1 MMAGSMPGGPQL
13 CWGVRSRGRSTFR
26 LENLAG
32 VLLAERYLLEKM
44 IGQGGTAD
52 TYVARDN
59 VLRRDVA
66 VKILTDRSVEVR
78 RRFLR
83 EAQAMATL
91 NHPNIVA
98 VYDAGESDGYGYIVM
113 EFVRG
118 KTLREL
124 EGGSISY
131 HTAIRYLMQVLTALE
146 YAHNT
151 GIIHRDIK
159 PANIISSEGDDDVVK
174 LMDFGLSRR
183 TSDMTQTTKTGQI
196 VGTIAYLPPE
206 RFLSRP
212 ADPRSDLY
220 SVGIVMYEL
229 FTGTVPFRND
239 TDDLVATI
247 FSHVNDSPATPRQVN
262 RNIPVPLERVISKA
276 IEKDPQKR
284 FQTATEFL
292 SELKRLITP
301 TSTAHEQSMGTGKE
315 AVTIPTVIGERP
327 TSIPNPELREALDR
341 ALGPTRNRND
351 AFSNVLTGM
360 LATRRRRYDEAKR
373 CYEDAMHDL
382 EAIGNSIE
390 YAKTALKYGIMVL
403 QKAGD
408 GMRER
413 SELRESVRLLR
424 QAVEIFRS
432 QQLVEQISEAEY
444 IINSLERTAVEY

>member
-1 MMAGSMPGGPQL
+1 MDKLDGL
-13 CWGVRSRGRSTFR
+13 T
-26 LENLAG
+26 LAG
-32 VLLAERYLLEKM
+32 RYTLQNM
-44 IGQGGTAD
+44 IGRGGTAD
-52 TYVARDN
+52 TYVARDR

-66 VKILTDRSVEVR
+66 VKILTDRSIEVR

-91 NHPNIVA
+91 NHPNIVTIF
-98 VYDAGESDGYGYIVM
+98 DAGESEGFSYIVM
-113 EFVRG
+113 EYVRG

-131 HTAIRYLMQVLTALE
+131 NTAIHYLMQVLLALE
-146 YAHNT
+146 YAHAN
-151 GIIHRDIK
+151 GIIHRDVK
-159 PANIISSEGDDDVVK
+159 PANIISAEGEDEVVK

-247 FSHVNDSPATPRQVN
+247 FSHVNDTAAPPRQLN
-262 RNIPVPLERVISKA
+262 RSIPVPLERVIIKA
-276 IEKDPQKR
+276 IEKDAQKR
-284 FQTATEFL
+284 FQTAAEF
-292 SELKRLITP
+292 SAELKRLVTP
-301 TSTAHEQSMGTGKE
+301 TSSAHEGSLGKGEE
-315 AVTIPTVIGERP
+315 AATIPHAIGQRP
-327 TSIPNPELREALDR
+327 ASVPNPELREALDR

-373 CYEDAMHDL
+373 CYEDALHDL
-382 EAIGNSIE
+382 EAIGNHVE
-390 YAKTALKYGIMVL
+390 YAKTALKFGIMVL

-413 SELRESVRLLR
+413 AELRDSVNLLR
-424 QAVEIFRS
+424 EAVQIFR
-432 QQLVEQISEAEY
+432 QEQLVDQIGEAEY
-444 IINSLERTAVEY
+444 VIHSLERTAVEY

>member
-1 MMAGSMPGGPQL
+1 M
-13 CWGVRSRGRSTFR
+13 
-26 LENLAG
+26 ENLAG
-32 VLLAERYLLEKM
+32 VTLAQRYKLDRM

-52 TYVARDN
+52 TYVARDA

-66 VKILTDRSVEVR
+66 VKILTDRSAEVR

-91 NHPNIVA
+91 NHPNIVTIF
-98 VYDAGESDGYGYIVM
+98 DAGESEGYSYIVM
-113 EFVRG
+113 EYVRG

-124 EGGSISY
+124 EGGSVSY
-131 HTAIRYLMQVLTALE
+131 NTAIHYLMQVLTALE
-146 YAHNT
+146 YAHGA
-151 GIIHRDIK
+151 GIIHRDVK
-159 PANIISSEGDDDVVK
+159 PANIISAEGDGEVVK

-229 FTGTVPFRND
+229 FTGTVPFRNE

-247 FSHVNDSPATPRQVN
+247 FSHVNDTPVPPRQLN
-262 RNIPVPLERVISKA
+262 RNIPVPLERVIAKA
-276 IEKDPQKR
+276 IEKDAQKR
-284 FQTATEFL
+284 FQTASEFL
-292 SELKRLITP
+292 AELKRLVTP
-301 TSTAHEQSMGTGKE
+301 TSSAHEGSMGTGTE
-315 AVTIPTVIGERP
+315 AATIPSVVGARP
-327 TSIPNPELREALDR
+327 VSVPNPELREALDR

-351 AFSNVLTGM
+351 AFSNVLSGM

-373 CYEDAMHDL
+373 CYQDALHDL
-382 EAIGNSIE
+382 ETIGNHVE

-413 SELRESVRLLR
+413 AELRESVNLLR
-424 QAVEIFRS
+424 QAVTIFRRE
-432 QQLVEQISEAEY
+432 QLIDQIGEAEY
-444 IINSLERTAVEY
+444 VINSLERTAVEY

>member
-1 MMAGSMPGGPQL
+1 M
-13 CWGVRSRGRSTFR
+13 
-26 LENLAG
+26 ENLAG
-32 VLLAERYLLEKM
+32 VVLADRYNLERL

-52 TYVARDN
+52 TYLACDN
-59 VLRRDVA
+59 VLQRNVA
-66 VKILTDRSVEVR
+66 VKILTDRSVDVR
-78 RRFLR
+78 RRFLK

-98 VYDAGESDGYGYIVM
+98 VYDAGESQGYAFIVM
-113 EFVRG
+113 EYVPG
-118 KTLREL
+118 KTLRQL

-151 GIIHRDIK
+151 GIIHRDVK
-159 PANIISSEGDDDVVK
+159 PANIIAEEDEVVK

-206 RFLSRP
+206 RFMSRP

-229 FTGTVPFRND
+229 FTGSVPFRND

-247 FSHVNDSPATPRQVN
+247 FSHVNDTPAPPRQVN
-262 RNIPVPLERVISKA
+262 RNIPVPLERVMIKS
-276 IEKDPQKR
+276 IEKDAQKR
-284 FQTATEFL
+284 FQTASEFL
-292 SELKRLITP
+292 GELKRLITP
-301 TSTAHEQSMGTGKE
+301 TSSAHEQVMGTGKE
-315 AVTIPTVIGERP
+315 AATIPSAIGERP
-327 TSIPNPELREALDR
+327 VSVPNPELREALDR

-351 AFSNVLTGM
+351 AFSNVLSGM

-373 CYEDAMHDL
+373 CYDDALHDL
-382 EAIGNSIE
+382 QAIGNQIE

-413 SELRESVRLLR
+413 SELRESVKLLR
-424 QAVEIFRS
+424 EAVDIFR
-432 QQLVEQISEAEY
+432 QEQLIEQIGEAEY

>member
-1 MMAGSMPGGPQL
+1 MEDLTGAIL
-13 CWGVRSRGRSTFR
+13 T
-26 LENLAG
+26 
-32 VLLAERYLLEKM
+32 ERYKLERL

-52 TYVARDN
+52 TYLALDSL
-59 VLRRDVA
+59 LRREVA
-66 VKILTDRSVEVR
+66 VKILTDRSIDVR
-78 RRFLR
+78 RRFLK

-91 NHPNIVA
+91 NHPNIVT
-98 VYDAGESDGYGYIVM
+98 VFDAGETDGHGYIVM
-113 EFVRG
+113 EYVNG
-118 KTLREL
+118 KTLRQL

-131 HTAIRYLMQVLTALE
+131 HTAIRYIMQVLAALE
-146 YAHNT
+146 YAHNS

-159 PANIISSEGDDDVVK
+159 PANIIAQQEDEIVK

-239 TDDLVATI
+239 SDDLVATI
-247 FSHVNDSPATPRQVN
+247 FSHVNDVPPPPRQIN
-262 RNIPVPLERVISKA
+262 RNIPVPLERVITKA
-276 IEKDPQKR
+276 IEKDTQKR
-284 FQTATEFL
+284 FQSAPEFL

-301 TSTAHEQSMGTGKE
+301 TSSAHEEAMGTGRDAAK
-315 AVTIPTVIGERP
+315 IPSAIGARP
-327 TSIPNPELREALDR
+327 ASIPNPELRAALDR

-351 AFSNVLTGM
+351 AFNNVLSGM

-373 CYEDAMHDL
+373 CYEDALHDL
-382 EAIGNSIE
+382 QTIGNHLE
-390 YAKTALKYGIMVL
+390 YAKTALKFGIMVL

-413 SELRESVRLLR
+413 SELKESVSLLR
-424 QAVEIFRS
+424 TAVTIFRS
-432 QQLVEQISEAEY
+432 EQLIEQIGEAEY

>member
-1 MMAGSMPGGPQL
+1 M
-13 CWGVRSRGRSTFR
+13 
-26 LENLAG
+26 ENLAG
-32 VLLAERYLLEKM
+32 VRLAERYTIERL

-52 TYVARDN
+52 TYLALDS
-59 VLRRDVA
+59 VLRRNVA
-66 VKILTDRSVEVR
+66 VKILTDRSVDVR
-78 RRFLR
+78 RRFLK

-98 VYDAGESDGYGYIVM
+98 VYDAGESEGNAYIVM
-113 EFVRG
+113 EFVPG

-124 EGGSISY
+124 EGGSVSY
-131 HTAIRYLMQVLTALE
+131 HTAIRYLMQVLAALE
-146 YAHNT
+146 YAHNS
-151 GIIHRDIK
+151 GIIHRDVK
-159 PANIISSEGDDDVVK
+159 PANIIAEEDEVVK

-206 RFLSRP
+206 RFMSRP

-247 FSHVNDSPATPRQVN
+247 FSHVNDTPAPPRQVN
-262 RNIPVPLERVISKA
+262 RNIPVPLERVMMKS
-276 IEKDPQKR
+276 IEKDAQKR
-284 FQTATEFL
+284 FQTASEFL
-292 SELKRLITP
+292 AELKRLITP
-301 TSTAHEQSMGTGKE
+301 TSSAHEQAMGTGKE
-315 AVTIPTVIGERP
+315 AATIPTAMVVKPI
-327 TSIPNPELREALDR
+327 SVPNPELREALDR

-351 AFSNVLTGM
+351 AFSNVLSGM

-373 CYEDAMHDL
+373 CYDDALLDL
-382 EAIGNSIE
+382 QTIGSHVE

-413 SELRESVRLLR
+413 SELRDSVNLLR
-424 QAVEIFRS
+424 QAVNIFRLEN
-432 QQLVEQISEAEY
+432 LVEQIGEAEY

>member
-1 MMAGSMPGGPQL
+1 MEDLTGAIL
-13 CWGVRSRGRSTFR
+13 T
-26 LENLAG
+26 
-32 VLLAERYLLEKM
+32 ERYKLERL

-52 TYVARDN
+52 TYLALDSL
-59 VLRRDVA
+59 LRREVA
-66 VKILTDRSVEVR
+66 VKILTDRSIDVR
-78 RRFLR
+78 RRFLK

-91 NHPNIVA
+91 NHPNIVT
-98 VYDAGESDGYGYIVM
+98 VFDAGETDGHGYIVM
-113 EFVRG
+113 EYVNG
-118 KTLREL
+118 KTLRQL

-131 HTAIRYLMQVLTALE
+131 HTAIRYIMQVLAALE
-146 YAHNT
+146 YAHNS

-159 PANIISSEGDDDVVK
+159 PANIIAQQEDEIVK

-239 TDDLVATI
+239 SDDLVATI
-247 FSHVNDSPATPRQVN
+247 FSHVNDVPPPPRQIN
-262 RNIPVPLERVISKA
+262 RNIPAPLERVITKA
-276 IEKDPQKR
+276 IEKDTQKR
-284 FQTATEFL
+284 FQSAPEFL

-301 TSTAHEQSMGTGKE
+301 TSSAHEEAMGTGRDAAK
-315 AVTIPTVIGERP
+315 IPSAIGARP
-327 TSIPNPELREALDR
+327 ASIPNPELRAALDR

-351 AFSNVLTGM
+351 AFNNVLSGM

-373 CYEDAMHDL
+373 CYEDALHDL
-382 EAIGNSIE
+382 QTIGNHLE
-390 YAKTALKYGIMVL
+390 YAKTALKFGIMVL

-413 SELRESVRLLR
+413 SELKESVSLLR
-424 QAVEIFRS
+424 TAVTIFRS
-432 QQLVEQISEAEY
+432 EQLIEQIGEAEY

>member
-1 MMAGSMPGGPQL
+1 MDDIAGSI
-13 CWGVRSRGRSTFR
+13 
-26 LENLAG
+26 
-32 VLLAERYLLEKM
+32 LAERYKLERL

-52 TYVARDN
+52 TYLALDTL
-59 VLRRDVA
+59 LRRDVA
-66 VKILTDRSVEVR
+66 VKILTDRSIDVR
-78 RRFLR
+78 RRFLK

-91 NHPNIVA
+91 NHPNIVT
-98 VYDAGESDGYGYIVM
+98 VFDAGETDDGHGYIVM
-113 EFVRG
+113 EFVNG
-118 KTLREL
+118 KTLRQL

-131 HTAIRYLMQVLTALE
+131 HTAIRYIMQVLAALE
-146 YAHNT
+146 YAHNS
-151 GIIHRDIK
+151 GIIHRDVK
-159 PANIISSEGDDDVVK
+159 PANIIAQQEDEIVK

-247 FSHVNDSPATPRQVN
+247 FSHVNDTPPPPRQIN
-262 RNIPVPLERVISKA
+262 RNIPVPLERVITKA
-276 IEKDPQKR
+276 IEKDTQKR
-284 FQTATEFL
+284 FQSAPEFL

-301 TSTAHEQSMGTGKE
+301 TSSAHEEAMGTGRQAAK
-315 AVTIPTVIGERP
+315 IPSAIGARP
-327 TSIPNPELREALDR
+327 ASIPNPELRAALDR

-351 AFSNVLTGM
+351 AFNNVLSGM

-382 EAIGNSIE
+382 QIIGNHLE
-390 YAKTALKYGIMVL
+390 YAKTALKFGIMVL

-413 SELRESVRLLR
+413 SELKESVSLLR
-424 QAVEIFRS
+424 TAVSIFRS
-432 QQLVEQISEAEY
+432 EQLIEQIGEAEY

>member
-1 MMAGSMPGGPQL
+1 M
-13 CWGVRSRGRSTFR
+13 
-26 LENLAG
+26 EKLAG
-32 VLLAERYLLEKM
+32 VVLAQRYNHDRI

-52 TYVARDN
+52 TYVARDS
-59 VLRRDVA
+59 VLRRNVA

-98 VYDAGESDGYGYIVM
+98 VYDAGESEGYAYIVM
-113 EFVRG
+113 EYVDG

-131 HTAIRYLMQVLTALE
+131 HTAIRFLMQVLTALE

-159 PANIISSEGDDDVVK
+159 PANIMSIPEDEVVK

-239 TDDLVATI
+239 SDDLVATI
-247 FSHVNDSPATPRQVN
+247 FSHVNDTAAPPRQLN
-262 RNIPVPLERVISKA
+262 RNIPVPLERVIAKA
-276 IEKDPQKR
+276 IEKDAQKR

-292 SELKRLITP
+292 AELKRLITP
-301 TSTAHEQSMGTGKE
+301 TSTAHEGSMGTGND
-315 AVTIPTVIGERP
+315 AATIPTAIGERP
-327 TSIPNPELREALDR
+327 TSVPNPELREALDR

-373 CYEDAMHDL
+373 CYEDALHDL
-382 EAIGNSIE
+382 KAMGNHLE
-390 YAKTALKYGIMVL
+390 FAKTALKFGIMVL

-413 SELRESVRLLR
+413 SELRESVHLLQ
-424 QAVEIFRS
+424 QAVEIFRNEG
-432 QQLVEQISEAEY
+432 LIEQIGEAEY

>member
-1 MMAGSMPGGPQL
+1 M
-13 CWGVRSRGRSTFR
+13 
-26 LENLAG
+26 ENLAG
-32 VLLAERYLLEKM
+32 VILAQRYNLERM

-52 TYVARDN
+52 TYVARDS
-59 VLRRDVA
+59 VLRRNVA

-98 VYDAGESDGYGYIVM
+98 VYDAGESEGYAYIVM
-113 EFVRG
+113 EYIDG

-131 HTAIRYLMQVLTALE
+131 HTAIRFLMQVLTALE

-159 PANIISSEGDDDVVK
+159 PANIMSIPEDEVVK

-239 TDDLVATI
+239 SDDLVATI
-247 FSHVNDSPATPRQVN
+247 FSHVNDTPAPPRQLN
-262 RNIPVPLERVISKA
+262 RNIPVPLERVIAKA
-276 IEKDPQKR
+276 IEKDAQKR

-292 SELKRLITP
+292 AELKRLITP
-301 TSTAHEQSMGTGKE
+301 TSTAHEGSMGTGNE
-315 AVTIPTVIGERP
+315 AATIPSAIGVRP
-327 TSIPNPELREALDR
+327 ASIPNPELREALDR

-373 CYEDAMHDL
+373 CYEDALHDL
-382 EAIGNSIE
+382 KTMGNHLE
-390 YAKTALKYGIMVL
+390 FAKTALKLGIMVL

-413 SELRESVRLLR
+413 SELRESVNLLQ
-424 QAVEIFRS
+424 QAVEIFRNEG
-432 QQLVEQISEAEY
+432 LIEQIGEAEY